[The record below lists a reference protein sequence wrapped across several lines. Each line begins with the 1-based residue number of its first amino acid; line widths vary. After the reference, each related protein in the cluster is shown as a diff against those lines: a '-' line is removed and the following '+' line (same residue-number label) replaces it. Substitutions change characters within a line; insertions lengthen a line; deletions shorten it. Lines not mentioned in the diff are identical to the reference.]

1 MTHFTTVAHLT
12 RLFPNLSCFVCSFRL
27 SSSSHSSC
35 VFWPANQKFNEFSL
49 NFLSVEAMIR
59 ANTRDPFIAS
69 QVYLYAATN
78 SDAPASIAVEKVEIL
93 VFNLYIFRRRRS
105 ERDSLVRCLPLYTSK
120 LSMTCGYNCLNLVD
134 VLERPFCHRYWW
146 GCHFI

>member
-1 MTHFTTVAHLT
+1 MTHFTTLAHLT

-35 VFWPANQKFNEFSL
+35 VFWPPKIVTNCSS

-69 QVYLYAATN
+69 QVCLYAATN

-105 ERDSLVRCLPLYTSK
+105 ERDSIVRCLQLYTSK

-134 VLERPFCHRYWW
+134 VLERPFCHHYRW